1 MANTITELLLE
12 KTAAAN
18 PFLNG
23 ANMSLMQRKALQAGI
38 QTRNLGSTT
47 GKKVGLA
54 VGGAAALGGGALLAA
69 KLMKRKSLAKR
80 MMGAM
85 KRNKGALAGG
95 AAGAAALGAGG
106 YAYSRRR

>member
-1 MANTITELLLE
+1 MADTITELLLE
-12 KTAAAN
+12 KNAAAN

-23 ANMSLMQRKALQAGI
+23 ANMGLAQRKALQAGI
-38 QTRNLGSTT
+38 QARNLGSTT

-85 KRNKGALAGG
+85 KRNKGRIG
-95 AAGAAALGAGG
+95 AAALGAGALGAGG
-106 YAYSRRR
+106 YAYSRR